1 MKAELIV
8 IGDEILIGQIVD
20 TNSSWICSHL
30 GEIGV
35 NVAHISAISDDQWDI
50 QNALALA
57 SKRADLIITT
67 GGLGPTKDDVT
78 KKALVNYFETKLIV
92 NEDVLAHVKE
102 IFAKYKR
109 PIPPENDQQA
119 EVLEI
124 AEVMF
129 NKAGTAPGMWIDKKG
144 VFYAVLPGVPTEMK
158 YLMTHEVI
166 PRLIKIPGRASRIH
180 KTILTAGIGE
190 SFLAEIIAP
199 LESKLPKYISLAYL
213 PTYGQVR
220 LRLTAES
227 NNGLEQATLQK
238 EVDSY
243 ARELIS
249 LIPDH
254 YINDMN
260 HSLQF
265 SLLEMVEKLGY
276 TIAAAE
282 SCTGGYFS
290 HLLTSVPGSGQ
301 VFLGS
306 IVSYAEQVKEAELD
320 VKAETLKRHT
330 AVSQQTAV
338 EMAHGIKKRLKS
350 DYAVSITGIA
360 GPDGGTDENPVGAV
374 WIAVTGL
381 SKTVS
386 TKFLFG
392 KRREDNIIRAATSAL
407 YMLHRLVREENL

>member
-1 MKAELIV
+1 MNAELLV

-20 TNSSWICSHL
+20 TNSSWICAHL
-30 GEIGV
+30 GDIGV
-35 NVAHISAISDDQWDI
+35 NVTHISVVSDDTQDI
-50 QNALALA
+50 KGALSLA
-57 SKRADLIITT
+57 ASRSGVIIMT

-78 KKALVNYFETKLIV
+78 KDALIEYFDTELVVDK
-92 NEDVLAHVKE
+92 DVLIHVEE

-109 PIPPENDQQA
+109 VMPPENMQQA
-119 EVLEI
+119 EVLAN

-129 NKAGTAPGMWIDKKG
+129 NRAGTAPGMWIKKDDI
-144 VFYAVLPGVPTEMK
+144 FYAVLPGVPTEMK

-166 PRLIKIPGRASRIH
+166 PRLADMHGREVHVH

-190 SFLAEIIAP
+190 SFLAATIAP
-199 LESKLPKYISLAYL
+199 IEAALPNYIHLAYL

-220 LRLTAES
+220 LRLSTSEGHHYDLS
-227 NNGLEQATLQK
+227 ELEAQVNK
-238 EVDSY
+238 Y
-243 ARELIS
+243 ADAIKA
-249 LIPDH
+249 LIPEY
-254 YINDMN
+254 YINDTEDT
-260 HSLQF
+260 LQHT
-265 SLLEMVEKLGY
+265 LLKRTERLGY

-290 HLLTSVPGSGQ
+290 HLVTTVPGSGQ

-306 IVSYAEQVKEAELD
+306 IVSYAEAVKEAELD
-320 VKAETLKRHT
+320 VKAETIERYT
-330 AVSQQTAV
+330 AVSEQTAV
-338 EMAHGIKKRLKS
+338 EMVLGVKKRLKS
-350 DYAVSITGIA
+350 DYAVSITGYA
-360 GPDGGTDENPVGAV
+360 GPDGGTEENPVGTV

-407 YMLHRLVREENL
+407 YMLYRLISEENL